1 MARMTESE
9 RAELIRAR
17 DDLERQ
23 LGLVQNPLR
32 PIDRNPQLEAK
43 LRAMLAEIDDLLAD
57 EVSDPTSVPPSTS

>member
-1 MARMTESE
+1 MTRMTESE

-32 PIDRNPQLEAK
+32 AIDRNPQLEAK
-43 LRAMLAEIDDLLAD
+43 LRAMLAEIGDLLAE
-57 EVSDPTSVPPSTS
+57 EVSDITSVPPSTS